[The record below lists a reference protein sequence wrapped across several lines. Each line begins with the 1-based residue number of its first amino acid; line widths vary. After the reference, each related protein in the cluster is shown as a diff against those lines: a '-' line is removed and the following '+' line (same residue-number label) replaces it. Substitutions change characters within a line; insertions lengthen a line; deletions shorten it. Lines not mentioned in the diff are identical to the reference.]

1 MSSSTLERSATLE
14 LSRQAARRSALSQ
27 TLLLHAVVITLGLMF
42 AFPLYWMLI
51 TSFKSRGELDLIPPS
66 LWPMT
71 FRPANYYEALLSSPS
86 RYFPRFFLNTTVYT
100 LLAIAGNLLSNTLV
114 AYGFARIPFRGRNF
128 LFVLVLSTLMV
139 PSQVLLIPQYL
150 LFKQFGWL
158 DSLLP
163 LVVPQF
169 FGSAFYIFLLRQFFL
184 TIPRELDEAAT
195 IDGANHFDIFWRI
208 IVPLSRPIVITV
220 FALSFVSHWNDFFG
234 PLIYLNSNEK
244 LVLSVALRL
253 FIVPGQETPMHWLMA
268 ASVVSVLPV
277 IIVFLFC
284 QQAFVRGIAM
294 TGLKG

>member
-1 MSSSTLERSATLE
+1 MSSSTLERSAALE
-14 LSRQAARRSALSQ
+14 LSRQAARRAALSQ
-27 TLLLHAVVITLGLMF
+27 SIIVHAVVIALGVTF

-51 TSFKSRGELDLIPPS
+51 TSFKTRGELDLIPPS

-71 FRPANYYEALLSSPS
+71 FRPENYYEALLSSPS

-100 LLAIAGNLLSNTLV
+100 LLAITGNLLSNTLV

-139 PSQVLLIPQYL
+139 PGQVLLIPQYL

-195 IDGANHFDIFWRI
+195 IDGANHFDVFWRI

-220 FALSFVSHWNDFFG
+220 FALSFVNHWNDFFG
-234 PLIYLNSNEK
+234 PLIYLNSNDK